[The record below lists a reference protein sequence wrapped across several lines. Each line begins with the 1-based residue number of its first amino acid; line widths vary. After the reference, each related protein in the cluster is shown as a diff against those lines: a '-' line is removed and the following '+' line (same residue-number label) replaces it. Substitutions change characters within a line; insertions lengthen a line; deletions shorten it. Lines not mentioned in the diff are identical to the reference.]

1 LVCGGRWYGW
11 IEVRVVRRFRHS
23 FFVEVEMSLTQS
35 ITRGITSATYNPE
48 AEKAMQEER
57 KKATEAKQ
65 KYREGLFKIR
75 DKKAEMIQEKKAS
88 DFFIKKA
95 DELANEGFAWLT
107 ANPDADSIQITDQS
121 NLTAERYQDISKANL
136 VLLGLSVLP
145 NYYKSIAS
153 DAFLKKQINEQ
164 KKQSL
169 DAFADSIDA
178 WLKTSP
184 QLTTEA
190 IFSKQQEF
198 QTKAKEVLEGTGATT
213 PAVTSPSSV
222 DAVKKEAEA
231 KEAKVKQEEEADKN
245 TFKLSRLV
253 SETGRIALKVV
264 GSLFI
269 VMLFL
274 VSGMLTANDAIG
286 RDPQY
291 RIFYFIYGGI
301 GFPFLL
307 FYYLY
312 RWFSGTAPHIYRLLP
327 LYSKP
332 ADTSLMR
339 FLLFPFTYVE
349 DKKAIDAKTKFMTE
363 AAKLVGKEYKP
374 PAEALSNTLGS
385 LVEGLQGL
393 ALNSLTG
400 MKKGTNIIVEGME
413 KLNVSK

>member
-1 LVCGGRWYGW
+1 
-11 IEVRVVRRFRHS
+11 
-23 FFVEVEMSLTQS
+23 MSLTKS
-35 ITRGITSATYNPE
+35 ITRGINSATYNPE

-57 KKATEAKQ
+57 KKASEAKQ
-65 KYREGLFKIR
+65 KYRQALFTIR
-75 DKKAEMIQEKKAS
+75 DKKAELIQEKKAS
-88 DFFIKKA
+88 DFFIKKS
-95 DELANEGFAWLT
+95 DDLANEGFAWLT
-107 ANPDADSIQITDQS
+107 ANPDADSVQIADQAS
-121 NLTAERYQDISKANL
+121 QTAERYQDIAKANL

-145 NYYKSIAS
+145 NFYKTVAA
-153 DAFLKKQINEQ
+153 DAFLKKQIPEQ

-178 WLKTSP
+178 WLKTTP
-184 QLTTEA
+184 QLSTEA

-198 QTKAKEVLEGTGATT
+198 QTKAKEVLEGTGAST
-213 PAVTSPSSV
+213 PAVTSASSV
-222 DAVKKEAEA
+222 DAVKKEVQA
-231 KEAKVKQEEEADKN
+231 KEEKVKQEEEADRN
-245 TFKLSRLV
+245 TFKLSRLL
-253 SETGRIALKVV
+253 SETGRIAMKVV

-291 RIFYFIYGGI
+291 RIFYFIYGGL
-301 GFPFLL
+301 GFPFMLC
-307 FYYLY
+307 YYLY

-349 DKKAIDAKTKFMTE
+349 DKAAVDARTKFMTQ
-363 AAKLVGKEYKP
+363 AATLVGKEYKP

-385 LVEGLQGL
+385 LVEGIQGL
-393 ALNSLTG
+393 ALNSAEAAKIGANSIL
-400 MKKGTNIIVEGME
+400 KGME
-413 KLNVSK
+413 KLTVTK